1 MNNKRRLIEGQDYTL
16 RFTEFPNS
24 ATDGAVMSTPEGIA
38 CIFIN
43 TRVCP
48 KRQQVA
54 LQHELEHL
62 ANDDLYNDELTT
74 EEIEDRM
81 SI

>member
-1 MNNKRRLIEGQDYTL
+1 MTTTKRLVEGQDYTL
-16 RFTEFPNS
+16 RFAEFPNS
-24 ATDGAVMSTPEGIA
+24 AADGAIISHPDID
-38 CIFIN
+38 CIYIN
-43 TRVCP
+43 SRVCP
-48 KRQQVA
+48 ERQRIA
-54 LQHELEHL
+54 LEHELEHL

>member
-1 MNNKRRLIEGQDYTL
+1 MTTTKRLVEGQDYVL
-16 RFTEFPNS
+16 RCVPFPNC

-48 KRQQVA
+48 KRQQIA

>member
-1 MNNKRRLIEGQDYTL
+1 MNNKKSLVEGMDYVL
-16 RFTEFPNS
+16 RCVPFPNS
-24 ATDGAVMSTPEGIA
+24 ATDGAVISHPDID
-38 CIFIN
+38 CIYIN
-43 TRVCP
+43 SRVCP
-48 KRQQVA
+48 ERQRIA
-54 LQHELEHL
+54 LEHELEHL

>member
-1 MNNKRRLIEGQDYTL
+1 MNHQRVLTEGMDYTI
-16 RFTEFPNS
+16 RVIPFPNC
-24 ATDGAVMSTPEGIA
+24 AVDGITMSHPDID
-38 CIFIN
+38 CIYIN
-43 TRVCP
+43 SRVCL
-48 KRQQVA
+48 KRQQIA